1 MKSKKILRIVAIAVC
16 LGFLTLSISG
26 VVYAS
31 DKKVKK
37 PDVRTFL
44 KKPLLLINSIF
55 NVFLAPTDQKANT
68 GSEEKSDSN
77 SNSKIKM
84 TGNLKSPRVADGD

>member
-26 VVYAS
+26 VVYAA
-31 DKKVKK
+31 DKTVKK
-37 PDVRTFL
+37 PDVRTLL

-55 NVFLAPTDQKANT
+55 NVFLAPTDQKANNS
-68 GSEEKSDSN
+68 SEEKSNSN

>member
-16 LGFLTLSISG
+16 LGFLTVSISG
-26 VVYAS
+26 VVYAT
-31 DKKVKK
+31 DKTVKK
-37 PDVRTFL
+37 PNVRTFL

-55 NVFLAPTDQKANT
+55 NVFLAPTDGKAST
-68 GSEEKSDSN
+68 GSEEKSDSK
-77 SNSKIKM
+77 SSSKIKT

>member
-1 MKSKKILRIVAIAVC
+1 MISKKILRVVAIMVC
-16 LGFLTLSISG
+16 LGFITLTVSG

-31 DKKVKK
+31 DKKIKK

-68 GSEEKSDSN
+68 GSEEKSNSN

-84 TGNLKSPRVADGD
+84 TGNLKSPKVADGD

>member
-1 MKSKKILRIVAIAVC
+1 MISKKVLRVVAIMVC
-16 LGFLTLSISG
+16 LGFITLSVSG
-26 VVYAS
+26 IVYAA
-31 DKKVKK
+31 DKTVKK

-44 KKPLLLINSIF
+44 KKPLLLLNSIF
-55 NVFLAPTDQKANT
+55 NIFLSPTDQKANT
-68 GSEEKSDSN
+68 GSEKESDSD